1 MNTKVITGKARMSY
15 VHVFEPYA
23 MEEGQEKKYMVSIL
37 IPKDDTKT
45 IAKIKS
51 AVEAAKEEGKSK
63 LSKNGKMV
71 KKLKLP
77 LRDGDEERQ
86 DDEAYK
92 GMYFVNATSKNKPK
106 IVDRDL
112 EPIMD
117 KEDFYSGCWGRAS
130 LNFYAFNVSGNKG
143 IACGL
148 NNLQFLED
156 GEPLSGGSSA
166 EEDFGEPFEDD
177 DDLLD

>member
-1 MNTKVITGKARMSY
+1 MSTKVITGKALMSY
-15 VHVFEPYA
+15 VHVFEPHA
-23 MEEGQEKKYMVSIL
+23 MEEGQEKKYSVSIL
-37 IPKDDTKT
+37 IPKDDEKT
-45 IAKIKS
+45 IAKIEA
-51 AVEAAKEEGKSK
+51 AVEAAIEAGKSK
-63 LSKNGKMV
+63 LSKNGKLV

-77 LRDGDEERQ
+77 LRDGDEERE
-86 DDEAYK
+86 DDENYQ

-130 LNFYAFNVSGNKG
+130 LNFYAFDVSGNKG

-156 GEPLSGGSSA
+156 GIPLSGGSSA
-166 EEDFGEPFEDD
+166 EEDFSEPFDD
-177 DDLLD
+177 GDDLLD

>member
-51 AVEAAKEEGKSK
+51 AVEAAKEEGKSR

-71 KKLKLP
+71 KKW
-77 LRDGDEERQ
+77 
-86 DDEAYK
+86 
-92 GMYFVNATSKNKPK
+92 SKNVAYNGPK
-106 IVDRDL
+106 
-112 EPIMD
+112 
-117 KEDFYSGCWGRAS
+117 
-130 LNFYAFNVSGNKG
+130 
-143 IACGL
+143 
-148 NNLQFLED
+148 
-156 GEPLSGGSSA
+156 
-166 EEDFGEPFEDD
+166 
-177 DDLLD
+177 